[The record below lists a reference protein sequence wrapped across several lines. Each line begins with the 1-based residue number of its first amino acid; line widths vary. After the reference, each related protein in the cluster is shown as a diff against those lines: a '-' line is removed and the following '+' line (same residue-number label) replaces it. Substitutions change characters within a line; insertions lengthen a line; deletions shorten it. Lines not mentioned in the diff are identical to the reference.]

1 MPYAGSKAYERPAG
15 HPGDKSVPC
24 SKEAKCDY
32 SLDVSGGWYDA
43 GDHGKYLVNGGFT
56 VWALQD
62 EYETLTKFGS
72 TAGGF
77 RDGKLAI
84 PGGKKSR
91 PHILGATRLGPEG
104 RLKNEGPGGWA

>member
-24 SKEAKCDY
+24 SKDAKCDY

-56 VWALQD
+56 VWALQG
-62 EYETLTKFGS
+62 EYEALTKFGS
-72 TAGGF
+72 TAGGL
-77 RDGKLAI
+77 RGGQPAH
-84 PGGKKSR
+84 PGGQKKR
-91 PHILGATRLGPEG
+91 PPNPRQTRL
-104 RLKNEGPGGWA
+104 